1 MGAQQSTSNVIN
13 DTVNKSI
20 SNVLVSSSSN
30 CAQNNTLENTQ
41 IFKNITPDEGC
52 SLTFT
57 NISQTAQQ
65 SPNFTCSSNSTNDSQ
80 LATQFKNDLQQEIDK
95 KVSNFPIG
103 YASDVSEITNKLVND
118 ITNNISISNVSSCVQ
133 NNMLQQKQ
141 EFDTIKGSCPSY
153 CNKSNSQMCVDL
165 AKISPSLAATTCDMS
180 KCNITFNNITQSS
193 IQSAVGNCLS
203 SNANYQ
209 SILSETATELSQ
221 VAKSENKGVDLGGI
235 FESLGNAASN
245 LLTSSFL
252 PLIIIGIVVV
262 LVIAIGAYFLLSSG
276 GSSNMKIQPNQLN
289 ASIPSSL
296 QSLQSM
302 QNYLPQLQSMQN
314 YLPPR

>member
-1 MGAQQSTSNVIN
+1 MGAQQSTSNIIN
-13 DTVNKSI
+13 DTVNQSI
-20 SNVLVSSSSN
+20 SNVLISSSSN

-52 SLTFT
+52 SLSFT

-65 SPNFTCSSNSTNDSQ
+65 SPNFTCSSNATNDSQ

-153 CNKSNSQMCVDL
+153 CNKGNSQMCVDL

-180 KCNITFNNITQSS
+180 KCDITFNNITQSS

-203 SNANYQ
+203 SNSNYQ

-221 VAKSENKGVDLGGI
+221 VSKSENTGV
-235 FESLGNAASN
+235 N
-245 LLTSSFL
+245 LSSVLTASFL
-252 PLIIIGIVVV
+252 PLLIIGIVVV

-276 GSSNMKIQPNQLN
+276 GSSSSMKIQPSQLN
-289 ASIPSSL
+289 ASIP
-296 QSLQSM
+296 SM
-302 QNYLPQLQSMQN
+302 QNYLPQLQSMQS
-314 YLPPR
+314 YLPPLSPR